1 MRRCRAWCGTW
12 WPRWFAVA
20 DAELALIALGANLAD
35 PPAAVRAAA
44 TRLAELGE
52 LAARSSIYRTDP
64 VGGPSGQPPYLN
76 AVVALRPS
84 SGLVTCSELLAQLHR
99 IEVEFGRVRRVRW
112 EARVLDLDLLAFGD
126 RVEEVPGLTVPHP
139 RILERPF
146 VLVPLVEVAPSW
158 RHPRSGER
166 AADALAR
173 LDASGVRRSGVS
185 WIPR

>member
-1 MRRCRAWCGTW
+1 MW

-20 DAELALIALGANLAD
+20 DAEVALIAVGANLAD
-35 PPAAVRAAA
+35 PPAAVRAAV
-44 TRLAELGE
+44 TRLAQLGE
-52 LAARSSIYRTDP
+52 IVARSSIYLTDP
-64 VGGPSGQPPYLN
+64 VGGPGGQPPYLN
-76 AVVALRPS
+76 AVVALQPG
-84 SGLVTCSELLAQLHR
+84 SGVVSCGELLAELHR
-99 IEVEFGRVRRVRW
+99 IEGELGRVRRVRW

-126 RVEEVPGLTVPHP
+126 RIEEAPGLTVPHP

-166 AADALAR
+166 AADALAQ